1 MCMSQPRHGTVFK
14 CGLVLL
20 AGLLVGLVVSIM
32 GIVVAGR
39 VNEWDDAPGAGI
51 FALVAMLVGVAVGVA
66 GGLLVLESIWKNHT
80 RNYVWRTAKGSILL
94 VCAIAMVLPVLIM
107 PMDWSRLAS
116 SQRVLSIGVTAALAV
131 IDLVLFLLSASYLGN
146 SREGSEQS
154 ET

>member
-1 MCMSQPRHGTVFK
+1 
-14 CGLVLL
+14 
-20 AGLLVGLVVSIM
+20 VGLVVSIL

-80 RNYVWRTAKGSILL
+80 RNHVWRTAKGSILL